1 MTLVSITV
9 CARNAENWV
18 EQCLSS
24 LISQDYRPIE
34 IIAVDDGSSDGTL
47 EKMLNFRDSKLDHNI
62 EISVIGSEPL
72 GLSAGRQLALESA
85 NGEWVA
91 ITDIDCRPH
100 PNWISAMM
108 SAYDKDTSEN
118 VVAITGRTIFSEG
131 NTRVSKI
138 RSRTIQRKYEQRKR
152 LVTLAN
158 GPCSMFRRE
167 ALLSIGGFNPCWYH
181 AEDMEVS
188 LLLIQSGGSIIYES
202 TALVQHVAEEGLL
215 LFLRKRC
222 RDARAHFRIVRKFG
236 FQGVK
241 NPSGSIMKHDFV
253 SDAEKVVLLL
263 PIFLIGVSMCS
274 LGLVVTP
281 NPYWW
286 GITGITLIFVLF
298 SLTKWTHILWSA
310 SLWYGGILGLCDAIF
325 RRRGH

>member
-18 EQCLSS
+18 GQCLSS

-62 EISVIGSEPL
+62 EITVIGSEPL

-91 ITDIDCRPH
+91 ITDIDCRPYS
-100 PNWISAMM
+100 NWISAMM
-108 SAYDKDTSEN
+108 SAYDKDSSEN
-118 VVAITGRTIFSEG
+118 VVAITGKTIFSEG
-131 NTRVSKI
+131 ITRVSKI

-167 ALLSIGGFNPCWYH
+167 ALLAIGGFNPCWYH

-222 RDARAHFRIVRKFG
+222 RDARAHFRIIRKFG

-263 PIFLIGVSMCS
+263 PIFLIGFSMCGLS
-274 LGLVVTP
+274 LVVFP

-286 GITGITLIFVLF
+286 EISALTLIFLLY

-310 SLWYGGILGLCDAIF
+310 SLWYGGILGLCDATF